1 MLQPVS
7 PRQKSLTQYFWKEPM
22 EWRRLVH
29 RLDCEWPAWPARAAA
44 VRRTSE
50 ASELANRDGIAKG
63 FLVGMVGVDDS
74 WQLAVWRFGIWVF

>member
-7 PRQKSLTQYFWKEPM
+7 PRQKALRSISGKSPWNGVDWCIDWAVNGLPGG
-22 EWRRLVH
+22 
-29 RLDCEWPAWPARAAA
+29 PAAA